1 MRIATWNVNS
11 LSARLPR
18 LLEWL
23 EQVRPDVLCLQ
34 EIKMDSVDVPRE
46 ELAALGY
53 AVEAYG
59 VGRWNGVAICSRV
72 GITDVRRGLIDEP
85 EYRSEV
91 AKTPGAEP
99 RAIGATCGGLRIW
112 TVYVPNG
119 REVDHP
125 HYHYK
130 LRWFAALRDTL
141 AEELAAASDLVVMGD
156 FNVVPTDADVW
167 DRSQLHGGTH
177 ATEPERDGL
186 RAVIDLG
193 LRDVLPRALKYDTP
207 YTYWDYRGGMFH
219 KNMGMRIDLVLAT
232 APVAGAVADAYV
244 DREARKGTA
253 ASGRGPSDHAP
264 IVVDLDQDFAS
275 DRAITNR

>member
-11 LSARLPR
+11 LSVRLPR

-23 EQVRPDVLCLQ
+23 AQVQPDVLCLQ
-34 EIKMDSVDVPRE
+34 EIKMDTVDVPRE

-53 AVEAYG
+53 RIEAYG
-59 VGRWNGVAICSRV
+59 IGRWNGVAICSRV
-72 GITDVRRGLIDEP
+72 GITDVRRGLLDEP
-85 EYRSEV
+85 GYRSEV
-91 AKTPGAEP
+91 AATPAAEP
-99 RAIGATCGGLRIW
+99 RAIAATCGGLRIV

-130 LRWFAALRDTL
+130 LQWLAALRDTV
-141 AEELAAASDLVVMGD
+141 AQELTNHPDLVVLGD
-156 FNVVPTDADVW
+156 FNVVPTDDDVW
-167 DRSQLHGGTH
+167 DRTQLHGGTH
-177 ATEPERDGL
+177 ATEPERAGL

-193 LRDVLPRALKYDTP
+193 LNDIHPRALKYDTP

-219 KNMGMRIDLVLAT
+219 KNMGLRIDLVLAT
-232 APVAGAVADAYV
+232 PPVAAAVTDAYV

-253 ASGRGPSDHAP
+253 KSGRGPSDHAP
-264 IVVDLDQDFAS
+264 IVVDIA
-275 DRAITNR
+275 RG